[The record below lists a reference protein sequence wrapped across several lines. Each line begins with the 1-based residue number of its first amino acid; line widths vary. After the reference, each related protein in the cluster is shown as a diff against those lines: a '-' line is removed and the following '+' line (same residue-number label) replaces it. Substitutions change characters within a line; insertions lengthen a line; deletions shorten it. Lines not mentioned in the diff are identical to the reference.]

1 MQALSSEAN
10 LRTVLYCGSEVA
22 SQEYPSGYDVAPGT
36 PDRPSLLSILRRR
49 ALIVLAV
56 PILAGGAAAA
66 FAFTTERDYESTAK
80 VLFRQTVGAEL
91 NGVGFL
97 PNTPD
102 ADNLANS
109 NVELVASRSVAA
121 ATSRALVP
129 QGDDLS
135 VQEVVDNVSVSTKKD
150 SDVVDVV
157 ASSSSA
163 EGAQR
168 LADVYARQAIDLAAR
183 RQQARAERALKVT
196 EQTLAET
203 PPATAKYSQELRADI
218 ARLRVLADGGAGSPQ
233 LIQPG
238 FVPDSRSSSP
248 VRLILLA
255 VLFGIVLG
263 VGLALL
269 REQADRRLHRT
280 EDLSAAFDARVL
292 TTVPRHRALKRRV
305 PFDDLP
311 PDVAEAFRMLFVNLR
326 YAPGGRPRTIL
337 VTSSHSEDGKTTVAW
352 YLASAAA
359 AGGLS
364 VALVEADM
372 RRPRIAERYGLR
384 PGPGLAEVLGGTA
397 SVADALQGIPPTE
410 DGDEMDA
417 AANRLQT
424 LVAGTPS
431 VDSWVLMQ
439 SGVMDRALKILQQ
452 RHDLVV
458 VDTPPIPYVADA
470 VSLLQSVDGV
480 VVVASMS
487 STKGPEAARLRDQ
500 LATFEA
506 PVLGVVAN
514 RGSAAR
520 GYSYGPTTRADNGSG
535 DTSVFEPAAAWPPP
549 TD

>member
-326 YAPGGRPRTIL
+326 YAPGDRPRTIL

>member
-1 MQALSSEAN
+1 
-10 LRTVLYCGSEVA
+10 VA

-326 YAPGGRPRTIL
+326 YAPGDRPRTIL

>member
-1 MQALSSEAN
+1 L
-10 LRTVLYCGSEVA
+10 EVA
-22 SQEYPSGYDVAPGT
+22 SQDYPTGYDLAPGT
-36 PDRPSLLSILRRR
+36 PERPSLLSILRRR

-80 VLFRQTVGAEL
+80 LLFRQTIGAEL
-91 NGVGFL
+91 NAVGVL

-102 ADNLANS
+102 ADNLSNS
-109 NVELVASRSVAA
+109 NVEVVGSRSVAA
-121 ATSRALVP
+121 ATSRALQR
-129 QGDDLS
+129 QGEDFS
-135 VQEVVDNVSVSTKKD
+135 VEDVVGDVNVSTKKD

-157 ASSSSA
+157 ATSSSA
-163 EGAQR
+163 GGAQR
-168 LADVYARQAIDLAAR
+168 LADVYARQAVELAGR
-183 RQQARAERALKVT
+183 QQQARAERALTVA
-196 EQTLAET
+196 EAQLAAM
-203 PPATAKYSQELRADI
+203 PPSTAKYAQELRADVT
-218 ARLRVLADGGAGSPQ
+218 RLRVLADGGVGSPQ
-233 LIQPG
+233 LIQPA
-238 FVPDSRSSSP
+238 FVPEDRSSSA

-326 YAPGGRPRTIL
+326 YAPGERPRTIL

-384 PGPGLAEVLGGTA
+384 PGPGLAEVLGGSA
-397 SVADALQGIPPTE
+397 SVADALQGIPPAE

-439 SGVMDRALKILQQ
+439 SGVMDRVLKVLQQ

-470 VSLLQSVDGV
+470 VSLLRSVDGV

-500 LATFEA
+500 LATFDA

-520 GYSYGPTTRADNGSG
+520 GYSYGPTTARPENGSG
-535 DTSVFEPAAAWPPP
+535 DGSAFEPAGAWPPRV
-549 TD
+549 D